1 MRTGRPGR
9 NGCTTS
15 SIGLVVAAVAE
26 SADLTLLH
34 HDAGFEVIAARTA
47 LRTRWL
53 AKPGT
58 A

>member
-1 MRTGRPGR
+1 M
-9 NGCTTS
+9 
-15 SIGLVVAAVAE
+15 VAAVAE